1 MMNNPW
7 FRVAI
12 HSDTAGALRFE
23 HPTQAGVLP
32 GGWMQRL
39 KDEGRDILKPEFKDV
54 SAPVAK
60 LEKKVE
66 VKMTSDA
73 VKRTITLEELKAHN
87 SPDQPWF
94 VVNGEGGSLIACPAR
109 EGRVAD

>member
-12 HSDTAGALRFE
+12 HSDVAGALRFE

-39 KDEGRDILKPEFKDV
+39 KDQGRDILKPEFKDV
-54 SAPVAK
+54 SAPVVK

-66 VKMTSDA
+66 VKMTNDA
-73 VKRTITLEELKAHN
+73 VKRTITVDELKAHN

-94 VVNGEGGSLIACPAR
+94 VVNGEGGPQCFSCP
-109 EGRVAD
+109 